1 MTNDVHN
8 KERLKQSHCFK
19 STDASSSNRLRQTV
33 SVYPG
38 DMFLCD
44 LSSKQIEQ
52 IKRWDI
58 LWELTKKTTL
68 TYWMSNSPSEY

>member
-8 KERLKQSHCFK
+8 KERFKQSDCFK

-52 IKRWDI
+52 IKR
-58 LWELTKKTTL
+58 
-68 TYWMSNSPSEY
+68 